1 MEKTG
6 GSERSNEMK
15 LSLRNR
21 FLIPTLALIVMGM
34 GLSGVISYYKAS
46 GALQSAITK
55 QIEQTSRTNA
65 DMLNAWVRDRK
76 LDVTSW
82 SRQQLLLTA
91 AKDSFV
97 GKAARKS
104 ANKLFLELKEDFGYY
119 EDILLADTQGNI
131 LSASDESLVGTTSVA
146 DKSYFKEALK
156 GSVFVS
162 EVMKS
167 KKLEMPIFGVSSPVM
182 ENDQIVG
189 VIAGLVNIGVYND
202 RFIKNVKIGDS
213 GYAYIF
219 GKDGLV
225 IAHPQKDEVMK
236 LDMKI
241 HNHGKK
247 MMASEAGLISY
258 SLKGVDKTVAFM
270 KVKETGWTVA
280 AEALNHEIMAPVKNL
295 GIMNAIVCVTIV
307 VLAAFVILFV
317 VRSTVTPI
325 NRIVKSLTSGAEQV
339 GASSEQVAA
348 SSQSLGEASSEQ
360 AASLQ
365 ETTASLE
372 EMSSMTQQN
381 AAHAKQA
388 DGLMIET
395 KAVVETAKDSMN
407 RLMKAIAEITKASDD
422 TSKIIKTIDEIA
434 FQTNLLALNA
444 AVEAARA
451 GEAGAGFA
459 VVADE
464 VRNLAMRAAESAR
477 NTSVLIEETTR
488 KVREGSGLVTSTNS
502 AFLKVAEGS
511 GKVGELVSE
520 IAAASDEQAKGI
532 DQINRAVNEMDRNTQ
547 QNAASS
553 EEFASVS
560 EEMSAQAQQ
569 MGSMI
574 RELVGL
580 IEGK

>member
-1 MEKTG
+1 
-6 GSERSNEMK
+6 MK

-21 FLIPTLALIVMGM
+21 FMIPTLALIVVGM
-34 GLSGVISYYKAS
+34 GLSGVISYFKAS
-46 GALQSAITK
+46 SALHSAITK

-76 LDVTSW
+76 MDITSW

-119 EDILLADTQGNI
+119 EDIFMADTQGNI
-131 LSASDESLVGTTSVA
+131 ISASDVSIVGNISVT
-146 DKSYFKEALK
+146 DRSYFVEAMK
-156 GSVFVS
+156 GNIFVS
-162 EVMKS
+162 EVMESLKS
-167 KKLEMPIFGVSSPVM
+167 GAPIFGVASPVM
-182 ENDQIVG
+182 ENGQIVG
-189 VIAGLVNIGVYND
+189 IIAGLVNIGVYSD
-202 RFIKNVKIGDS
+202 RFIKNVRIGDS
-213 GYAYIF
+213 GYAF
-219 GKDGLV
+219 VFDKNGLV
-225 IAHPQKDEVMK
+225 IAHPNKNEVMK
-236 LDMKI
+236 LDMNS
-241 HNHGKK
+241 HDYGKK
-247 MMASEAGLISY
+247 MMSLGSGVISY
-258 SLKGVDKTVAFM
+258 RFKGIDKTVAFM
-270 KVKETGWTVA
+270 KIKETGWTVA
-280 AEALNHEIMAPVKNL
+280 AEALNHEIMAPVKSL
-295 GIMNAIVCVTIV
+295 GIVNAIVCITIV
-307 VLAAFVILFV
+307 VLAALVILFV

-325 NRIVKSLTSGAEQV
+325 KRIVKSLTSGAEQM
-339 GASSEQVAA
+339 GASSEQVAS

-381 AAHAKQA
+381 AVHAQQA
-388 DGLMIET
+388 DGFMIET
-395 KAVVETAKDSMN
+395 KAVVETAKDSMS
-407 RLMKAIAEITKASDD
+407 RLMKSISEITRASDD

-451 GEAGAGFA
+451 GDAGAGFA

-464 VRNLAMRAAESAR
+464 VRNLAMRAAESAK
-477 NTSVLIEETTR
+477 NTSILIEETSR
-488 KVREGSGLVTSTNS
+488 KVKEGSGLVSTTNT

-511 GKVGELVSE
+511 DKVAELVSE

-532 DQINRAVNEMDRNTQ
+532 RQINQAVNEMDRNTQ
-547 QNAASS
+547 QNVASS

-560 EEMSAQAQQ
+560 EEMSAQARQ
-569 MGSMI
+569 MGVMI
-574 RELVGL
+574 RELVDL

>member
-1 MEKTG
+1 
-6 GSERSNEMK
+6 MK

-21 FLIPTLALIVMGM
+21 FMIPTLLLIVVGM

-65 DMLNAWVRDRK
+65 DMLISWVRDRK
-76 LDVTSW
+76 LDVSSW
-82 SRQQLLLTA
+82 SKQQLLLTA

-104 ANKLFLELKEDFGYY
+104 TNKLFMELKTDFGYY
-119 EDILLADTQGNI
+119 EDIFLADTQGNI
-131 LSASDESLVGTTSVA
+131 LSASDESIVGNILLA
-146 DKSYFKEALK
+146 DSPYHVEALK
-156 GSVFVS
+156 GNAFVS
-162 EVMKS
+162 EVMES
-167 KKLEMPIFGVSSPVM
+167 KKSGAPIFAVSSPVF
-182 ENDQIVG
+182 ENEQIVG
-189 VIAGLVNIGVYND
+189 VIAGLVNIEVYSD

-213 GYAYIF
+213 GYVYIF
-219 GKDGLV
+219 DRNGLV
-225 IAHPQKDEVMK
+225 IAHPDKQQVMK
-236 LDMKI
+236 LDMKKFDY
-241 HNHGKK
+241 GKT
-247 MMASEAGLISY
+247 MMEMGTGIMTY
-258 SLKGVDKTVAFM
+258 SFEGVEKTVAFM
-270 KVKETGWTVA
+270 KSKENGWTVA
-280 AEALNHEIMAPVKNL
+280 AGALNNEIMAPVKSL
-295 GIMNAIVCVTIV
+295 GMVNAIVCITIV
-307 VLAAFVILFV
+307 ALAAIVILLV

-325 NRIVKSLTSGAEQV
+325 NRIVNSLTSGAEQV
-339 GASSEQVAA
+339 GASSEQVAS

-388 DGLMIET
+388 DGFMIET
-395 KAVVETAKDSMN
+395 KTVVESAKDSMTK
-407 RLMKAIAEITKASDD
+407 LMKSISEIAQASDD

-464 VRNLAMRAAESAR
+464 VRNLAMRAAESAK
-477 NTSVLIEETTR
+477 NTSVLIEETSR
-488 KVREGSGLVTSTNS
+488 KVKEGTGIVTSTNT
-502 AFLKVAEGS
+502 AFLKVAEGA
-511 GKVGELVSE
+511 GKVAELVSE

-532 DQINRAVNEMDRNTQ
+532 DQINEAVSEMDRNTQ

-569 MGSMI
+569 MGAMI
-574 RELVGL
+574 RELVDL
-580 IEGK
+580 IEGR